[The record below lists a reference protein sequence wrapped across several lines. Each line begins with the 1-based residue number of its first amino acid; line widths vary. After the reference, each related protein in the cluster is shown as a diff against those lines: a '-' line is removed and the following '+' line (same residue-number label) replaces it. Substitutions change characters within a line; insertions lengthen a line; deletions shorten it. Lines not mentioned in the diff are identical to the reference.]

1 MLSLQNILS
10 SSTLNLKKGDR
21 VFKQGESVNSIYYI
35 TQGRVKLVRNTV
47 EGTPIVIHVAYAGEG
62 IAEAS
67 LFSDEYHCSALVD
80 ANTKIAAFSKV
91 ELLKYLQNN
100 PNSMMDLLKQLT
112 YQVRD
117 LRMLNEI
124 KSIYSA
130 EDKVLTYLATK
141 GSKDFDSR
149 LSLKDIAQKIG
160 MAHETFY
167 RTLKVLENKGEI
179 SRDGNQIK
187 LIN

>member
-35 TQGRVKLVRNTV
+35 TQGRVKLVRNTL